1 MASTVKRVGPYIVVG
16 WPNYSNQWGGNVNG
30 LGKVCIYD
38 GTTGDFL
45 NSTVGYNQGELFG
58 QQIEEIKDSQN
69 PNRYLIAV
77 AAPRRWSA
85 RLNLTVGGVD
95 IFDIQDILSNGF
107 FATPITSIQGFER
120 RTSAMPGFENQIC
133 DNNELGTALANAGDL
148 NNDGI
153 EDLIVTDPNYRCG
166 NTNFGF
172 GYRGVLFVFDT
183 RRVGSADIVFSFRN
197 ELPLGYNSGVNS
209 LRVGHSAT
217 TFKTANRTIAI
228 VSGSNLVISGRWYSG
243 TLIVGVKENG
253 ATRLT
258 IKGRLGRSVVNQ
270 YREGW
275 TLTNVGDVN
284 GDGIDDIASGNPAP
298 GTPNSRVEFFSGAAI
313 MGATSTT
320 VVPPFSNF
328 YTNTPNSLLGY
339 GVNSVIGISDMDGDG
354 KNEVALGAMGDSLV
368 HIVRP

>member
-16 WPNYSNQWGGNVNG
+16 WPYYSNQWGGNVNG

-133 DNNELGTALANAGDL
+133 DNSELGTAVANAGDL

-166 NTNFGF
+166 NTNY

-197 ELPLGYNSGVNS
+197 ELLLGYNSSVNS

-217 TFKTANRTIAI
+217 TFKTANRTIAL
-228 VSGSNLVISGRWYSG
+228 VSGSNLFISGRWYSG
-243 TLIVGVKENG
+243 TLIVGVKESG
-253 ATRLT
+253 VTRLT

-313 MGATSTT
+313 MGANSTT

-328 YTNTPNSLLGY
+328 YTDTPNSLLGY